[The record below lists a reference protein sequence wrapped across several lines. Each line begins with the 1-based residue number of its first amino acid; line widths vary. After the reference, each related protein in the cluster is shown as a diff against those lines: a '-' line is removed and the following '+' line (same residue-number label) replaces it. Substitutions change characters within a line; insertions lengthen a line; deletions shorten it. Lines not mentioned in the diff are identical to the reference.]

1 MGCPIG
7 QNTLFNTSTDSY
19 IKFQG
24 SDLIAV
30 EGANTVERQLLGS
43 LRFPYKQLLKGR
55 IILKAG
61 QINYLMNH
69 LGLGDNATLVCMTA
83 KYDAMSKIEEDN
95 YVQYN
100 YYPDLTKSYHFAQML
115 LLTGNSTN
123 RVPQLYLTNP
133 NPDYPVILDVMVA
146 VLDDTYNYFNDVTNQ
161 SGLSFT
167 GLSHTDIETFT
178 PNESIVLFDT
188 DRNALVYLNIG
199 SISLLS
205 KVGTIIV
212 IDETSIGKIY
222 LDFISEYESN
232 QGFSLLNYVFNNYG
246 SDPAVVINQQN
257 PYTDITPPVV
267 YFNLNVASASGNPLI
282 SMVGSTMSGPYN
294 TSMGM
299 SFSTELYLN
308 EFGTYS
314 NGIYLFDKTT
324 LSELLVSKAQ
334 DNRDGLIVVG
344 NNEIILSNLSTTID
358 TITASGTYSMS
369 FNIVD
374 YASNAVDPNINVEL
388 TITS

>member
-1 MGCPIG
+1 M
-7 QNTLFNTSTDSY
+7 TLDSR
-19 IKFQG
+19 G
-24 SDLIAV
+24 PRTAIA
-30 EGANTVERQLLGS
+30 
-43 LRFPYKQLLKGR
+43 
-55 IILKAG
+55 
-61 QINYLMNH
+61 
-69 LGLGDNATLVCMTA
+69 GLVLSAATLVGIATHES
-83 KYDAMSKIEEDN
+83 YRGDAYLPTPQDVPTIGWGTTDAVKLGDKTEPTRAL
-95 YVQYN
+95 VR
-100 YYPDLTKSYHFAQML
+100 L
-115 LLTGNSTN
+115 LHDAGRFERAVKRCAN
-123 RVPQLYLTNP
+123 VPMHQ
-133 NPDYPVILDVMVA
+133 
-146 VLDDTYNYFNDVTNQ
+146 
-161 SGLSFT
+161 
-167 GLSHTDIETFT
+167 HE
-178 PNESIVLFDT
+178 FDT